1 MTILRRVLYVCL
13 LGGLIWAGVQFVR
26 GNETPLQVDLLVV
39 EPLTFAAWKVLLGA
53 FALGAVLAVL
63 ISLLEVTRYAFVAR
77 RYRRAAARLEREV
90 HQLRNL
96 PLSEDGLASGAD
108 EPDFAASSGGQAP
121 GHG

>member
-39 EPLTFAAWKVLLGA
+39 EPLTLAAWKVLLGA

-63 ISLLEVTRYAFVAR
+63 ISLLEVSDRYGIELADCARSAR
-77 RYRRAAARLEREV
+77 RPARRRGRRGSPCRSTRHRAHSA
-90 HQLRNL
+90 
-96 PLSEDGLASGAD
+96 
-108 EPDFAASSGGQAP
+108 
-121 GHG
+121 